1 MGPDHNV
8 PDRRIA
14 GRPDRRDA
22 AAAKARGDRVTR
34 RIALALTLHNHQP
47 VGNFG
52 WVIAET
58 YERAYLPMVE
68 ALERHPGV
76 RVALHYTGPLLAW
89 LRAERPDFVA
99 RLAELAERDQIEIV
113 GGGWYEPVL
122 AALPERDRVGQL
134 IRMAD
139 ELEVTFGRRP
149 RGAWLAERVWEPDL
163 PTALV
168 SAGYDWTVLDDAH
181 FRAAAIPEDDLWGSY
196 TTDDQ
201 GKVLTVFGTEQGLRY
216 RIPFADVDDV
226 IGYLRDHATDE
237 GDRLGTMGD
246 DGEKFGAWPTTWD
259 HCWGPGR
266 WVERFFD
273 ALDANADWLTTMPP
287 SDWTGAHRPVGRV
300 YLPTGSYAEMGEWAL
315 PADEGL
321 AFGTALRRARAE
333 HRPEAR
339 WLRGAIWRNFQVRYR
354 EINDIHKQ
362 MLATSELVD
371 GLPPGTPDRAEIVDH
386 LFAGQSNDCYWHGLF
401 GGIYLPDL
409 RVAALGRLI
418 AAEDLATGNHA
429 RSGVRR
435 DVDLDGREEVVL
447 AGPGQFV
454 TVKLEEGG
462 GIARWDIRAAGVP
475 LAAVMRR
482 RPEAYH
488 ETLRAHETGDHGDGH
503 GGDGAA
509 GSGTTEGGAP
519 ASIHDIVMVKQE
531 GLLEHLRYDAYER
544 RSGLIRILPADATP
558 SDAAAGTAD
567 ELGDLRDGTWTL
579 ASLDGEAVV
588 ARRAGTVRVAGG
600 SVPIE
605 ATRTISIGGGRLD
618 PRIDLTLEI
627 VHRGAADDPPIDAL
641 VAVEWSTMLLGG
653 GHNPTAWLDLDGERT
668 AHDATRTATGVDRIG
683 AGNELLGVSV
693 ATTTDHP
700 VAAWIAPIE
709 TVSNSE
715 AGFELV
721 YQGSALLLVEPLRL
735 GPGERWSLEIGQA
748 VTVAAERFSGEPSE
762 TGDAVP
768 AAGGPA
774 RAVAG
779 QPVASVRSARAG

>member
-1 MGPDHNV
+1 M
-8 PDRRIA
+8 
-14 GRPDRRDA
+14 
-22 AAAKARGDRVTR
+22 TR
-34 RIALALTLHNHQP
+34 RISLALTLHNHQP

-58 YERAYLPMVE
+58 YDRAYLPMVD

-89 LRAERPDFVA
+89 LRTERPDFVA
-99 RLAELAERDQIEIV
+99 RLAALAERGQIEIV

-122 AALPERDRVGQL
+122 AALPERDRVAQL
-134 IRMAD
+134 IRMAA
-139 ELEVTFGRRP
+139 ELEATFGRRP

-216 RIPFADVDDV
+216 RIPFADVEDV
-226 IGYLRDHATDE
+226 IGYLRDHATEE

-287 SDWTGAHRPVGRV
+287 SDWTVAHRPVGRV

-321 AFGTALRRARAE
+321 AFGRALRRARAE

-362 MLATSELVD
+362 MLATSDLVD
-371 GLPPGTPDRAEIVDH
+371 RMTPGPARTAALDH
-386 LFAGQSNDCYWHGLF
+386 LLAGQSNDCYWHGLF

-409 RVAALGRLI
+409 RVSALARLI
-418 AAEDLATGNHA
+418 AAEDLATGIGEPW
-429 RSGVRR
+429 SERR
-435 DVDLDGREEVVL
+435 DADLDGREEIVL
-447 AGPGQFV
+447 TNAGEIV
-454 TVKLEEGG
+454 TIKLEEGG
-462 GIARWDIRAAGVP
+462 GIARWDLRAGAHP

-488 ETLRAHETGDHGDGH
+488 ETLREHETASHD
-503 GGDGAA
+503 APE
-509 GSGTTEGGAP
+509 TTEGGAP
-519 ASIHDIVMVKQE
+519 ASIHDIVRVKQE
-531 GLLEHLRYDAYER
+531 GLLERLRYDAYER
-544 RSGLIRILPADATP
+544 RSALVRIVAADTTP
-558 SDAAAGTAD
+558 EALASGAAD
-567 ELGDLRDGTWTL
+567 ELADLRDSTWTL
-579 ASLDGEAVV
+579 DTLEADRVV
-588 ARRAGTVRVAGG
+588 LHRAGSVQTADGP
-600 SVPIE
+600 VPIE
-605 ATRTISIGGGRLD
+605 ATKSMWLGGGRTD
-618 PRIDLTLEI
+618 PRLDVELVIA
-627 VHRGAADDPPIDAL
+627 HAGDPGDAPL
-641 VAVEWSTMLLGG
+641 DAVLALEWSTMLLGG
-653 GHNPTAWLDLDGERT
+653 GHNPAAWHDLAGRRI
-668 AHDATRTATGVDRIG
+668 AHDAVAMLADTSRVI
-683 AGNELLGVSV
+683 AGNDQLGIEVE
-693 ATTTDHP
+693 TTTDRP
-700 VAAWIAPIE
+700 VDVWIAPIE

-715 AGFELV
+715 GGFELV
-721 YQGSALLLVEPLRL
+721 YQG
-735 GPGERWSLEIGQA
+735 
-748 VTVAAERFSGEPSE
+748 
-762 TGDAVP
+762 
-768 AAGGPA
+768 
-774 RAVAG
+774 
-779 QPVASVRSARAG
+779 

>member
-1 MGPDHNV
+1 M
-8 PDRRIA
+8 
-14 GRPDRRDA
+14 
-22 AAAKARGDRVTR
+22 TR

-52 WVIAET
+52 WVIADT
-58 YERAYLPMVE
+58 FDHAYLPMVD

-99 RLAELAERDQIEIV
+99 RLAALAERDQIEIV

-216 RIPFADVDDV
+216 RIPFAEVDDV
-226 IGYLRDHATDE
+226 IGYLRDHATEDGE
-237 GDRLGTMGD
+237 RLGTMGD

-259 HCWGPGR
+259 HCWGAGR
-266 WVERFFD
+266 WVERFFE

-287 SDWTGAHRPVGRV
+287 SDWTVANRPVGRV

-315 PADEGL
+315 PANEGL
-321 AFGTALRRARAE
+321 AFGTTLRRARAE

-362 MLATSELVD
+362 MLATSDLVAALAI
-371 GLPPGTPDRAEIVDH
+371 GPARTVATDH
-386 LFAGQSNDCYWHGLF
+386 LFAGQSNDPYWHGLF

-409 RVAALGRLI
+409 RVANLRHLI
-418 AAEDLATGNHA
+418 AAEDLAVGGEA
-429 RSGVRR
+429 PSGILR

-462 GIARWDIRAAGVP
+462 GIARWDLRAAGHP
-475 LAAVMRR
+475 LGSVMRR

-488 ETLRAHETGDHGDGH
+488 ETLRAHETAGH
-503 GGDGAA
+503 DEPGE
-509 GSGTTEGGAP
+509 TTEGGAP

-531 GLLEHLRYDAYER
+531 GLLDHLRYDAYER
-544 RSGLIRILPADATP
+544 RSGLIRILPPDTAGE
-558 SDAAAGTAD
+558 AALSGAAD

-579 ASLDGEAVV
+579 DTLDPGRVV
-588 ARRAGTVRVAGG
+588 AHRAGLIQTTDGVI
-600 SVPIE
+600 PIS
-605 ATRTISIGGGRLD
+605 ATRTIEIGGGRLD
-618 PRIDLTLEI
+618 PWIELALE
-627 VHRGAADDPPIDAL
+627 VTHGGPTGSPPIDAL

-653 GHNPTAWLDLDGERT
+653 GHNPAAWLDVGGNRT
-668 AHDATRTATGVDRIG
+668 AHDATRAAQAVRRIA
-683 AGNELLGVSV
+683 AGNDQLGVTV
-693 ATTTDHP
+693 ETTTDHA
-700 VAAWIAPIE
+700 VDAWIGPIE

-721 YQGSALLLVEPLRL
+721 YQGSTTLLVEPLRL
-735 GPGERWSLEIGQA
+735 RPGEAWSIRIGQQ
-748 VTVAAERFSGEPSE
+748 VGVAGERFTPDPAD
-762 TGDAVP
+762 GDAASNEPV
-768 AAGGPA
+768 A
-774 RAVAG
+774 RPTEVVV
-779 QPVASVRSARAG
+779 QPVATGGAAHPG

>member
-1 MGPDHNV
+1 M
-8 PDRRIA
+8 
-14 GRPDRRDA
+14 
-22 AAAKARGDRVTR
+22 TR
-34 RIALALTLHNHQP
+34 RISLALTLHNHQP

-58 YERAYLPMVE
+58 FERAYRPMVD
-68 ALERHPGV
+68 ALERHPGI

-89 LRAERPDFVA
+89 LRAERPEFIA
-99 RLAELAERDQIEIV
+99 RLAMLAERGQIEIV

-134 IRMAD
+134 VRMAD
-139 ELEVTFGRRP
+139 ELETTFGRRP

-216 RIPFADVDDV
+216 RIPFAEVDDV
-226 IGYLRDHATDE
+226 IGYLRDHATEDGE
-237 GDRLGTMGD
+237 RLGTMGD

-266 WVERFFD
+266 WVERFFE
-273 ALDANADWLTTMPP
+273 ALDANADWLTTIPP
-287 SDWTGAHRPVGRV
+287 SDWTGGHRPVGRV

-321 AFGTALRRARAE
+321 AFGSALRRARAE

-362 MLATSELVD
+362 MLAASDLVEAMPA
-371 GLPPGTPDRAEIVDH
+371 GPVRTTATDH
-386 LFAGQSNDCYWHGLF
+386 LLAGQSNDCYWHGLF

-409 RVAALGRLI
+409 RVAALARLI
-418 AAEDLATGNHA
+418 AAEDLAVGHGA
-429 RSGVRR
+429 ASGVRR
-435 DVDLDGREEVVL
+435 DVDLDGRDEVVL

-462 GIARWDIRAAGVP
+462 GIPRWDLRAAGHP
-475 LAAVMRR
+475 LGAVMRR

-488 ETLRAHETGDHGDGH
+488 ETLRDHESAGDHEP
-503 GGDGAA
+503 AEQ
-509 GSGTTEGGAP
+509 TEGGAP
-519 ASIHDIVMVKQE
+519 ASIHEIVMVKQE
-531 GLLEHLRYDAYER
+531 GLLAHLVYDAYER
-544 RSGLIRILPADATP
+544 RSGLIRILPTDTTP
-558 SDAAAGTAD
+558 DQAAAGAAA
-567 ELGDLRDGTWTL
+567 ELGDLRDGTW
-579 ASLDGEAVV
+579 SLERLDAEEVF
-588 ARRAGTVRVAGG
+588 ARRTGAIRTGNG
-600 SVPIE
+600 SAAVPVE
-605 ATRTISIGGGRLD
+605 ATRTIAIGGGRLD
-618 PRIDLTLEI
+618 PWLELSLEI
-627 VHRGAADDPPIDAL
+627 VHRGTTDDPPIDAL

-653 GHNPTAWLDLDGERT
+653 GHNPSAWLEAGGERT
-668 AHDATRTATGVDRIG
+668 AHDATRSASAICRIA
-683 AGNELLGVSV
+683 AGNDFLGIAVE
-693 ATTTDHP
+693 TTTDHP
-700 VAAWIAPIE
+700 VDAWIAPIE

-721 YQGSALLLVEPLRL
+721 YQGSSTLLVEPLRL
-735 GPGERWSLEIGQA
+735 RSGERWSLRITQQA
-748 VTVAAERFSGEPSE
+748 SVTAERFPLAG
-762 TGDAVP
+762 
-768 AAGGPA
+768 AANTE
-774 RAVAG
+774 
-779 QPVASVRSARAG
+779 